1 MNVREKQTKREEK
14 EEKEERKQV
23 FHWNTFYEIDLE
35 CVRAKEMREQ
45 HKKSGKIQR

>member
-1 MNVREKQTKREEK
+1 MNVREKQTKK
-14 EEKEERKQV
+14 EEKEERQQV
-23 FHWNTFYEIDLE
+23 FHGNTFYEIDLE